1 MRNYLILILI
11 LISIA
16 ATGGGAF
23 AWDDEDDSFGK
34 ASSTRRSSVID
45 YGYGQQKNN
54 SAYQRQASV
63 IDFGNP
69 KRAEQEMNFMDFRPK
84 PAPRIESIQQSI
96 DRQNND
102 LRKINA
108 ETQRQFE
115 EQKARR
121 DASRAKENALNDEF
135 DRQQCEMKEFVGGV
149 YKAEF
154 GAITGRNS
162 AVTSEGYIYRSGNVF
177 VTPRGIYSKDG
188 NVYAGPDGITVKSG
202 GLFYGAGGTTI
213 QSGGAFFTE
222 GNSGYIVGPNCFN
235 KAAWRSR

>member
-1 MRNYLILILI
+1 MIPFHLPLSTSRCTYLLSV
-11 LISIA
+11 ISYLLFA
-16 ATGGGAF
+16 FANPAF
-23 AWDDEDDSFGK
+23 AWDDDDFDS
-34 ASSTRRSSVID
+34 SHNHTSTRRQSSIV
-45 YGYGQQKNN
+45 
-54 SAYQRQASV
+54 
-63 IDFGNP
+63 DFSNP
-69 KRAEQEMNFMDFRPK
+69 KSSDNLDSTIQLQPITRPK
-84 PAPRIESIQQSI
+84 LETIQESI
-96 DRQNND
+96 DRQNNE
-102 LRKINA
+102 LRKISA
-108 ETQRQFE
+108 ESQRQFE
-115 EQKARR
+115 EHKARR
-121 DASRAKENALNDEF
+121 DASYAKQNALNDEF

-154 GAITGRNS
+154 GTITGRNS
-162 AVTSEGYIYRSGNVF
+162 AVTTEGYIYRSGNVF